1 MSRIKENQKD
11 NINQQVET
19 RLHETMAGR
28 NIAVSFEHE
37 LSIGNQSSED
47 IKDKNERLDFY
58 RNFRKKLKYMNCKTW
73 KDFGNESKKTGYET
87 IPLKQL
93 SKAMQTALKNT
104 NIVSPDSKVDVIRV
118 TSQYRVIGK
127 YLLGVYYVMAY
138 DIDFTAYK
146 H

>member
-11 NINQQVET
+11 YVNQQVET
-19 RLHETMAGR
+19 RLH
-28 NIAVSFEHE
+28 
-37 LSIGNQSSED
+37 
-47 IKDKNERLDFY
+47 
-58 RNFRKKLKYMNCKTW
+58 
-73 KDFGNESKKTGYET
+73 ET

-93 SKAMQTALKNT
+93 SKAMQTALKST

-127 YLLGVYYVMAY
+127 YLLGVYYVMSY